1 MAPSKVNRLHPVI
14 LTPEA
19 KQNIDYYLSRFGSYQ
34 DSVSHK
40 ELAEKYSNALNKMKK
55 LEQRNAIGNQISR
68 EIGGGVTSLF
78 EPQYNWYQDSC
89 ALIQRPSGTFYSGIG
104 CCAGA
109 CGLHTTSDGNGNT
122 AYYYIPVVRELS
134 KKKVCTYLLELQ
146 GILSGIV
153 SISRP
158 FKTKGIEFRDAGGRT
173 RADSF
178 FSQQTHK
185 NIDYYIVEC
194 RITNHRRSLLYWLDF
209 FRPIYCAFFG
219 SISIRTHK
227 QFSTGSIFAYNQPR
241 MYFKLCKLFPNLPK
255 PYCLYLSYVI
265 SGSTISSTFYPW
277 SSYKDGPSKNFTSPI
292 VQPITSINEYCS
304 TNYGRLSSN
313 TVETELRDVNMFN
326 NFLDMTPQSLKEN
339 ILIIDTL
346 HKLDLTKYL

>member
-19 KQNIDYYLSRFGSYQ
+19 KQNIDHYLALFRSYQ
-34 DSVSHK
+34 DGVYHK
-40 ELAEKYSNALNKMKK
+40 ELAEKCFNALNKMKK
-55 LEQRNAIGNQISR
+55 LEQRNAIGNHIIR
-68 EIGGGVTSLF
+68 EIGGDVTSLF
-78 EPQYNWYQDSC
+78 EPQYSWYMDSC
-89 ALIQRPSGTFYSGIG
+89 ALIQRPSGTFYSGTG

-109 CGLHTTSDGNGNT
+109 CDLHWPSDDGSNT

-134 KKKVCTYLLELQ
+134 KKKVYTYLRELQ

-153 SISRP
+153 NIYGP
-158 FKTKGIEFRDAGGRT
+158 FKTNGIEFRDAGGIT

-219 SISIRTHK
+219 FISIRTHR
-227 QFSTGSIFAYNQPR
+227 QFTPTLTFAYNQPR

-265 SGSTISSTFYPW
+265 SGAAISSTFYPW
-277 SSYKDGPSKNFTSPI
+277 PSYKYGPSNSYTSPI
-292 VQPITSINEYCS
+292 VHPIASINAYCS
-304 TNYGRLSSN
+304 SNYGKVPPT
-313 TVETELRDVNMFN
+313 TVDTELRDVKMLN